1 MGTTLRNKI
10 AQLTPER
17 RARIEAEADRLHA
30 EYQTLKDLR
39 KARDLTQARLAEA
52 LGIRQATIAQ
62 LEKRSDLMISTLRSY
77 VEAMGGRLRLT
88 VEFPD
93 RAPVSLEGLGD
104 IEEPR
109 PRHQAPTRR
118 AASPKEIRADHPDQ

>member
-1 MGTTLRNKI
+1 MGTTLREKM
-10 AQLTPER
+10 ARLTPER

-39 KARDLTQARLAEA
+39 KARDLTQAQLAQS

-77 VEAMGGRLRLT
+77 IEAMGGRLRLT

-93 RAPVSLEGLGD
+93 KEPVSLEGFSD
-104 IEEPR
+104 TDEPR
-109 PRHQAPTRR
+109 ARHH
-118 AASPKEIRADHPDQ
+118 AAGHRTAVAEKPAGP

>member
-1 MGTTLRNKI
+1 MGTTLKDKMAR
-10 AQLTPER
+10 LPPER

-39 KARDLTQARLAEA
+39 KARELTQARLAEA
-52 LGIRQATIAQ
+52 LGIRQATVAQ

-93 RAPVSLEGLGD
+93 KATVSLEGIGD
-104 IEEPR
+104 PGELR
-109 PRHQAPTRR
+109 PRRQA
-118 AASPKEIRADHPDQ
+118 S